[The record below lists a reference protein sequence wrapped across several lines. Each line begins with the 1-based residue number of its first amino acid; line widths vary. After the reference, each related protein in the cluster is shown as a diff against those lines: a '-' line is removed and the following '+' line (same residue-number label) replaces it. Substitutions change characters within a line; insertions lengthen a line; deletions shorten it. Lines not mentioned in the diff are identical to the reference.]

1 MEEDNVKLQFI
12 QNALT
17 QYGEDVM
24 ANMVKEI
31 NRLDAKDTEALL
43 KSITYKVVP
52 ANQFAQGEVKI
63 IFKEYG
69 RMVDMGVGRGRSLKN
84 TQTNRRNKYVTRKAK
99 KIYAPVAFGLINKL
113 IGSLQYG
120 LTNDIINNIKS
131 QLNK

>member
-1 MEEDNVKLQFI
+1 MGGFFVLILIFILLFCKMEEDNVKLQFI

-69 RMVDMGVGRGRSLKN
+69 RMVDMGVGRGRSQKIHKQIAGINMLLEKLKN
-84 TQTNRRNKYVTRKAK
+84 ICTWLLL
-99 KIYAPVAFGLINKL
+99 G
-113 IGSLQYG
+113 
-120 LTNDIINNIKS
+120 
-131 QLNK
+131 